1 MDLRP
6 FQLTREQVQQ
16 GAQLL
21 DYQPFILSDDVQT
34 GIGYDWVYGAQD
46 PGRYVARRD
55 QMSEETWRRFD
66 AANAQLRS
74 MYDQWIDVACSHA
87 RGGESVLDVACNSG
101 YFLQRF
107 AQKGYR
113 DCTGYDRLDKAEAF
127 AYLNRILGT
136 NTRFIHRPYDSW
148 THQLPGCNP
157 ADVVIA
163 SAILLHL
170 SDPLYFLHFLA
181 GVTRKVLF
189 LFTRVLHSS
198 EYLLKYEE
206 PNAYYKGD
214 DFPICFDNNNSIST
228 GLLHLSLKKL
238 GFREVIELQAN
249 DHWIPQ
255 QVMAAMGVYLC
266 LK

>member
-6 FQLTREQVQQ
+6 FQLTREQVQL

-34 GIGYDWVYGAQD
+34 GVAYDWLYGAQD
-46 PGRYVARRD
+46 SGRYVAHRD
-55 QMSEETWRRFD
+55 RVSDETWRRFD
-66 AANAQLRS
+66 AANAQLRA
-74 MYDQWIDVACSHA
+74 MYDEWIDAACLHA
-87 RGGESVLDVACNSG
+87 SGSESVVDVACNSG

-113 DCTGYDRLDKAEAF
+113 DCIGYDRLDKTEAF
-127 AYLNRILGT
+127 VYLNGILGT

-148 THQLPGCNP
+148 THRLPGCSP

-170 SDPLYFLHFLA
+170 SDPLYFLHLLA

-189 LFTRVLHSS
+189 LFTRVIQSS
-198 EYLLKYEE
+198 EYLVKYEE

-228 GLLHLSLKKL
+228 GLLRLSLKKL
-238 GFREVIELQAN
+238 GFRDVIELQPN
-249 DHWIPQ
+249 EHWVPQ
-255 QVMAAMGVYLC
+255 QVMGDKGVYFC